1 MAGPFDNL
9 FEKELPITTGFVIRY
24 LMPEFRTLLRAF
36 AMLVFVVAVGGA
48 ARAQTA
54 TLTANTTALNAAG
67 GTITFTF
74 STTFSG
80 TAIVGFAVLAPDTW
94 AYRSGTGEPANKPK
108 VGDTAAF
115 EWFDVSPVSSSVSFT
130 FVLAYPA
137 GTTSGSVVPSVYL
150 RPPGGA
156 LVTLVPATLN
166 FGSGTNPAI
175 AVHPASQTVN
185 AGSPATFGVTAAGTT
200 PFTYQWTKGSAPI
213 AGATAATL
221 TLNNVQ
227 TADAGAYAVTV
238 SNSVG
243 AVTSN
248 SATLSVTVTPPTI
261 TLQPVGAVL
270 NPGANFTSAVTA
282 SGSAPLSYQW
292 SKDGASIAGATAAT
306 LALSNVQVANAGSY
320 TVTVSNGAGAI
331 TSNSA
336 TLTISSALIAPT
348 LTQQPV
354 NVAVAAGA
362 SASFSVVASGSAPLS
377 YQWSKDGASIA
388 GATTATLALSNVQ
401 TANAGSYTVVVSNGA
416 GAITSNTATLT
427 ISSALI
433 APTLSQQPVNV
444 AVAVGASASFSVV
457 AGGSAPLSYQWRKDG
472 ASIAGATAATL
483 ALSNVQT
490 AHAGS
495 YTVVVS
501 NSAGAV
507 TSNVA
512 VLTVGGVL
520 SAAPT
525 ITTPPAD
532 AATVANGTARFAV
545 VAGGTTPLS
554 YQWRKNG
561 TPISGAT
568 LTQLTLANVQPADA
582 GVYSVVVSNGAGAIT
597 SNTATLTVIFSR
609 ISNLSVR
616 ANLESGQT
624 LTVGFVTSGTKQLLT
639 RAIGPGLVPFGITS
653 GFVADPKMAL
663 VSQATG
669 ATVAQND
676 NWGSI
681 LADAF
686 ASVGAFPLEAGSKDA
701 GLLYPVSGPHTL
713 QVNGAGAGLVLVEVY
728 DAESTTAGRL
738 SNVSARNQVGT
749 GANILIAGFVIGG
762 TGDRMLLIRGIGPAL
777 KEVFGVSGALVD
789 PKLEI
794 YRQDNTKIVENDDWG
809 PTLASTFEQVGA
821 FRLPAGSK
829 DSAVLLVV
837 RPGAYTAQLSGVGGT
852 TGDGIIEVYEVP

>member
-1 MAGPFDNL
+1 MA
-9 FEKELPITTGFVIRY
+9 
-24 LMPEFRTLLRAF
+24 A
-36 AMLVFVVAVGGA
+36 
-48 ARAQTA
+48 
-54 TLTANTTALNAAG
+54 
-67 GTITFTF
+67 
-74 STTFSG
+74 
-80 TAIVGFAVLAPDTW
+80 
-94 AYRSGTGEPANKPK
+94 
-108 VGDTAAF
+108 
-115 EWFDVSPVSSSVSFT
+115 
-130 FVLAYPA
+130 
-137 GTTSGSVVPSVYL
+137 
-150 RPPGGA
+150 
-156 LVTLVPATLN
+156 
-166 FGSGTNPAI
+166 
-175 AVHPASQTVN
+175 
-185 AGSPATFGVTAAGTT
+185 
-200 PFTYQWTKGSAPI
+200 
-213 AGATAATL
+213 
-221 TLNNVQ
+221 
-227 TADAGAYAVTV
+227 
-238 SNSVG
+238 
-243 AVTSN
+243 
-248 SATLSVTVTPPTI
+248 
-261 TLQPVGAVL
+261 
-270 NPGANFTSAVTA
+270 
-282 SGSAPLSYQW
+282 
-292 SKDGASIAGATAAT
+292 
-306 LALSNVQVANAGSY
+306 
-320 TVTVSNGAGAI
+320 
-331 TSNSA
+331 
-336 TLTISSALIAPT
+336 
-348 LTQQPV
+348 
-354 NVAVAAGA
+354 
-362 SASFSVVASGSAPLS
+362 
-377 YQWSKDGASIA
+377 
-388 GATTATLALSNVQ
+388 
-401 TANAGSYTVVVSNGA
+401 
-416 GAITSNTATLT
+416 
-427 ISSALI
+427 
-433 APTLSQQPVNV
+433 
-444 AVAVGASASFSVV
+444 GASASFSVV

-495 YTVVVS
+495 YTVGVS

-507 TSNVA
+507 TSSVA

-520 SAAPT
+520 PAAPT

-532 AATVANGTARFAV
+532 AATVANGTAHFAV

-582 GVYSVVVSNGAGAIT
+582 GVYSVVVSNSAGAVT

-639 RAIGPGLVPFGITS
+639 RAVGPGLVPFGITS

-676 NWGSI
+676 NWGSS

-777 KEVFGVSGALVD
+777 KEDFGVSGALVD

-809 PTLASTFEQVGA
+809 PTLASTFDQVGA

-829 DSAVLLVV
+829 DAAVLVV
-837 RPGAYTAQLSGVGGT
+837 VKPGAYTAQLSGVGGT

>member
-1 MAGPFDNL
+1 
-9 FEKELPITTGFVIRY
+9 
-24 LMPEFRTLLRAF
+24 MPEFRTLLRAF

-74 STTFSG
+74 SATFSG

-185 AGSPATFGVTAAGTT
+185 AGSPATFGVTAAGTA
-200 PFTYQWTKGSAPI
+200 PFTYQWIKGSAPI
-213 AGATAATL
+213 AGATTATL

-238 SNSVG
+238 SNSG
-243 AVTSN
+243 GSVTSN

-261 TLQPVGAVL
+261 TFQPVGAVL
-270 NPGANFTSAVTA
+270 NPGANFTSAVVA

-306 LALSNVQVANAGSY
+306 LALSNVQTANAGSY
-320 TVTVSNGAGAI
+320 TVT
-331 TSNSA
+331 
-336 TLTISSALIAPT
+336 
-348 LTQQPV
+348 
-354 NVAVAAGA
+354 
-362 SASFSVVASGSAPLS
+362 
-377 YQWSKDGASIA
+377 
-388 GATTATLALSNVQ
+388 
-401 TANAGSYTVVVSNGA
+401 VSNGA

-433 APTLSQQPVNV
+433 APTLTQQPVNV
-444 AVAVGASASFSVV
+444 AVAAGASASFSVV

-495 YTVVVS
+495 YTVGVS

-520 SAAPT
+520 PAAPT

-532 AATVANGTARFAV
+532 AATVANGTAHFAV

-582 GVYSVVVSNGAGAIT
+582 GVYSVVVSNSAGAVT

-639 RAIGPGLVPFGITS
+639 RAVGPGLVPFGITS

-676 NWGSI
+676 NWGSS

-809 PTLASTFEQVGA
+809 PTLSSTFDQVGA

-829 DSAVLLVV
+829 DAAVLVV
-837 RPGAYTAQLSGVGGT
+837 VKPGAYTAQLSGVGGT